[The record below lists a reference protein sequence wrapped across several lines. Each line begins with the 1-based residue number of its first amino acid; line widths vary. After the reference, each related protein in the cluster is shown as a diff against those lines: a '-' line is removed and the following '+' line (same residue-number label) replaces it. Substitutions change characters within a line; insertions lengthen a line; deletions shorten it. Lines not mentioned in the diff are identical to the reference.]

1 VSALGRYPS
10 IDTVP
15 TKSWER
21 LCYGSAATIFVFA
34 IYGFITTGDLM
45 MIGAAAP
52 FIAVFIVAFLVH
64 RANRVKLTKARAAF
78 LRTLAGAE

>member
-1 VSALGRYPS
+1 MSALGRYPS

-21 LCYGSAATIFVFA
+21 LCCGSAALIFAFA
-34 IYGFITTGDLM
+34 IYGFMTTGDLM

-52 FIAVFIVAFLVH
+52 FVAVFIVAFLVH
-64 RANRVKLTKARAAF
+64 RANRVKLARARAEF
-78 LRTLAGAE
+78 VRSLAGAE